1 MERKVNYRNVPLS
14 ETEKAE
20 IVDCYLRL
28 GNQALVA
35 AELHHSHK
43 TVSKVLKA
51 EGYACGRGGNK
62 KSQMK
67 ISDAQILEAISA
79 GLTRKEIA
87 DKYGVHP
94 ENLTKRMRKLGV
106 HAVKKAVKKSITKKI
121 CDDWHFVE
129 SHKTISETLQPNFEY
144 LETLGNKR
152 RIRLK
157 CRKCGGIAE
166 RAYSTVRQKNVICED
181 CEKKQKSENN
191 LKHAQQDL
199 INVLLSIKEAKTPKQ
214 CVNCGR
220 IFYSQYSNQLY
231 CSGNCKSKK
240 KGNHTFRKR
249 CRKYGV
255 YFDSSIKKVEILK
268 RDKYT
273 CKICGKICN
282 PNDKRWGTSGPD
294 YPTIDHIIPLARGG
308 KHIEQNLQCACGMCN
323 SNKRDLLD
331 WEDAFDARVIKC
343 S

>member
-14 ETEKAE
+14 EAEKAE

-35 AELHHSHK
+35 AELHHSHG
-43 TVSKVLKA
+43 TVSKVLKV
-51 EGYACGRGGNK
+51 EGYACGRGCNH

-87 DKYGVHP
+87 DQYGVHP
-94 ENLTKRMRKLGV
+94 ENITKRMRKLGV
-106 HAVKKAVKKSITKKI
+106 HAVKKSTAKKI

-129 SHKTISETLQPNFEY
+129 SHKTIFETLQPDFEY
-144 LETLGNKR
+144 LETLSGRR
-152 RIRLK
+152 RIRFK
-157 CRKCGGIAE
+157 CRKCGEIVE

-181 CEKKQKSENN
+181 CKKQQKSENN

-214 CVNCGR
+214 CINCGC

-231 CSGNCKSKK
+231 CSGNCKSKSK
-240 KGNHTFRKR
+240 NKGNHTFRRR

-255 YFDSSIKKVEILK
+255 YFDSSIKKVEIFE

-282 PNDKRWGTSGPD
+282 QNDKRWGTFGPD

-308 KHIEQNLQCACGMCN
+308 KHIMQNLQCACGMCN
-323 SNKRDLLD
+323 SNKRDLLYS
-331 WEDAFDARVIKC
+331 EDVLYARVIKC